1 VARERTTKGLAKRIE
16 LTYYQK
22 PHGFRKWWR
31 HLCIGATALA
41 VLWILVEA
49 VRGDQR
55 IYTSGPVAT
64 AHRMFET
71 DCARCHVTAPKPAVG
86 PAVGAT
92 SSDVP
97 PPKPPI
103 VPAAVGHGGYF
114 ARVSD
119 GACLAC
125 HDGTIHHDNMTQDF
139 TCATCHLEH
148 KVGTTLAR
156 MSDRHCTVCH
166 ADLQTKGGKAEFE
179 PKVPDLA
186 QHPEIALFRKNIP
199 DPTVIKLNHRVHLKT
214 RGRSG
219 PEPLGCQSCHVE
231 DDAGKYM
238 KAMSYDRHCKACHP
252 LTTSDDVEVPHQRPE
267 AIQAFLQAR
276 AGARGGAAA
285 PAKPADKPAEEE
297 QPTGGRKRGGSAEGP
312 APDVRLVSLFGA
324 PAVVTTD
331 GGQFPLLLAQRK
343 RGGEAEEEAKPAA
356 PSAPAA
362 PAAGGAPSGG
372 GGGAAA
378 AAKVKELLADKRQGC
393 PFCHTVQPGATPE
406 ALPTIVPPKIPVRW
420 QQHAT
425 FDHRAHRP
433 LACAACHE
441 KALQSEDTADILL
454 PKLQACRECHREG
467 GGARAGCVECHL
479 YHDRAKERSSDGPF
493 KTVPGFVAADGKPAA
508 PAAPAEQKKP

>member
-1 VARERTTKGLAKRIE
+1 VARERTVKGLAKRIE
-16 LTYYQK
+16 LTYYHK
-22 PHGFRKWWR
+22 LSPFRRWWR
-31 HLCIGATALA
+31 HLCIAATVLA
-41 VLWILVEA
+41 VLWVLVEA

-71 DCARCHVTAPKPAVG
+71 DCARCHINLSKPAPG
-86 PAVGAT
+86 PSAGAT
-92 SSDVP
+92 ASDVP
-97 PPKPPI
+97 PPKPSI
-103 VPAAVGHGGYF
+103 VPAAAGRSGYF

-125 HDGTIHHDNMTQDF
+125 HDGTIHHENMAQDF

-156 MSDRHCTVCH
+156 MSDRHCTACH
-166 ADLQTKGGKAEFE
+166 ADLQVKGGGKPKFE
-179 PKVPDLA
+179 AKVTDLA
-186 QHPEIALFRKNIP
+186 QHPEIALFRKEGK
-199 DPTVIKLNHRVHLKT
+199 DPTQIKLNHRVHIKT

-219 PEPLGCQSCHVE
+219 PDPLGCASCHVE

-252 LTTSDDVEVPHQRPE
+252 LTTSDDIEVPHQRPE
-267 AIQAFLQAR
+267 LIQGFLLAR
-276 AGARGGAAA
+276 APAKPAPGAGA

-297 QPTGGRKRGGSAEGP
+297 QKGGRKRGGSAEGP
-312 APDVRLVSLFGA
+312 RDLRLASLFAA
-324 PAVVTTD
+324 PAVTTD
-331 GGQFPLLLAQRK
+331 GGQFPVLLAQRK
-343 RGGEAEEEAKPAA
+343 RGGEAEEEEKPAA

-362 PAAGGAPSGG
+362 GAGGGAPSGA
-372 GGGAAA
+372 GGAAA
-378 AAKVKELLADKRQGC
+378 AAKVKALLEDKRQGC
-393 PFCHTVQPGATPE
+393 PFCHVLQPGEPF
-406 ALPTIVPPKIPVRW
+406 PTIVPPKIPTRW
-420 QQHAT
+420 QQQAT

-454 PKLQACRECHREG
+454 PKLQTCRECHREG

-479 YHDRAKERSSDGPF
+479 YHDRTKERSNDGPF
-493 KTVPGFVAADGKPAA
+493 PTVPRFVTAERRPAAA
-508 PAAPAEQKKP
+508 PAQEEKKPEEQKK